1 MIYLC
6 KSFSLDNSSQING
19 AFPVSETKQKIPC
32 GRITVICIEAINKQ
46 TKEVKTVKDGTRE
59 KESQASVR
67 KLADVGN
74 IDC

>member
-1 MIYLC
+1 M
-6 KSFSLDNSSQING
+6 
-19 AFPVSETKQKIPC
+19 
-32 GRITVICIEAINKQ
+32 ICIEAINKQ